1 MKLTDRE
8 KWLVFATLLVLIF
21 YFFFNFL
28 YTPKAADNYKA
39 SEAIKVKRLE
49 LNVGYEKLKL
59 LKSLEQM
66 PLRTAEAQKSKE
78 DVVIDALQHIS
89 REVSKLKL
97 VMSSIHPRLEEKAV
111 ESAKAVFID
120 LAFTGNYNTVYRFMS
135 ALEKLPILI
144 LVDSMDMTKSGPTDV
159 NVNMVLSIYY

>member
-8 KWLVFATLLVLIF
+8 KWLVFATILVLVF

-28 YTPKAADNYKA
+28 YSPKSAENYKA
-39 SEAIKVKRLE
+39 GEAIKIKKLE
-49 LNVGYEKLKL
+49 LNTGLEKLKL
-59 LKSLEQM
+59 LKALEQM

-78 DVVIDALQHIS
+78 DVVIEALQHIS

-97 VMSSIHPRLEEKAV
+97 AMSSIRPRLEEKAV
-111 ESAKAVFID
+111 ESARAVFID

-135 ALEKLPILI
+135 ALEKLPVLI
-144 LVDSMDMTKSGPTDV
+144 LVDSMDMTKSEAADV
-159 NVNMVLSIYY
+159 NVTMVLSIYY